1 MAATRLDL
9 TIEQG
14 ADLDLVVAVDDD
26 DGTGNLTPSDLTG
39 WTARLQAREGIDD
52 ADPVIDITPT
62 VSEDDSTVTIHIPGS
77 DTSGYDWLSAVYDM
91 TITDGSA
98 TRRILQGSITVD
110 PAVTRS

>member
-1 MAATRLDL
+1 VPATRLNL
-9 TIEQG
+9 TIEAG
-14 ADLDLVVAVDDD
+14 ADFDLVVVVDDD

-52 ADPVIDITPT
+52 ADAVIDITPT
-62 VSEDDSTVTIHIPGS
+62 VDDDASTVTIHIPGT
-77 DTSGYDWLSAVYDM
+77 DTDGYDWLSAVYDM

-98 TRRILQGSITVD
+98 SRRILQGAITVD